1 MSQAIVDPNE
11 LRRFAANLKKFNAE
25 LEAGLTALS
34 GQLHGL
40 SATWRDQE
48 HKKFVED
55 FEQHI
60 KAIARTMEATC
71 SGRSLSGHCRISG
84 VEGSKFGNPRC
95 TR

>member
-40 SATWRDQE
+40 SATWRDAE

-60 KAIARTMEATC
+60 KAIARTMEATNEHAPFLI
-71 SGRSLSGHCRISG
+71 RKAERIEDYLSQR
-84 VEGSKFGNPRC
+84 
-95 TR
+95 

>member
-34 GQLHGL
+34 GQLHSL
-40 SATWRDQE
+40 SASWRDQE

-60 KAIARTMEATC
+60 KAIARTMEATNEHAPFLI
-71 SGRSLSGHCRISG
+71 RKAQRIEDYLSQR
-84 VEGSKFGNPRC
+84 
-95 TR
+95 